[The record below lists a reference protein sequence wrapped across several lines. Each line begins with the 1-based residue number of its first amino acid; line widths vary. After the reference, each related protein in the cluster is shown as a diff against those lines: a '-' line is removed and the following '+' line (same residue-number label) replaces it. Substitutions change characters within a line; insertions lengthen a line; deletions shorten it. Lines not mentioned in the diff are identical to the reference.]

1 MTGTDGDPGQSDAV
15 TPGRTPP
22 LPRNVRLL
30 IGMRVARSLG
40 QGAMVAAFALYLHAL
55 GWTGTAIGGVLMGG
69 LLVGSVL
76 TMAVG
81 PLSDRG
87 RRRGFLVGYDLLQV
101 AAALLAMMTTT
112 PWLLVAAAIAGGFG
126 RGANGA
132 AGPFSPI
139 EHAWMS
145 IELPQQR
152 RSSVFSRNM
161 AFGFCGMAAGAL
173 LAALPA
179 WIMGHPLGV
188 AQYRWLFILPLL
200 GSLASLALLAAA
212 REPRLPAATLQT
224 AVQAGAQRH
233 QENRMLGRLATVNVL
248 NGLAIG
254 LTGPLIAYWFA
265 VKFHRD
271 LGSIG
276 PGLALGFVLG
286 AFGAMLASRMARR
299 GGVVR
304 TVLSL
309 RGAGL
314 ALLVAMP
321 LVPWFW
327 VAMALYVLRGAFNRG
342 TIGIRHALAMSLT
355 GAERRGLTSSVQNIS
370 LQIPRAIGPVVG
382 GALIHAGYLALPFL
396 IGAVLQ
402 ALYLVLYVR
411 FFGRHPA
418 AQAGSA

>member
-1 MTGTDGDPGQSDAV
+1 MKGERSQ
-15 TPGRTPP
+15 P

-55 GWTGTAIGGVLMGG
+55 GWTGTAIGAVLMGG

-87 RRRGFLVGYDLLQV
+87 HRRAFLVGYDLLQV
-101 AAALLAMMTTT
+101 GAALTAMWTTT

-145 IELPQQR
+145 IELPMQR

-161 AFGFCGMAAGAL
+161 AFGFGGMAAGAA
-173 LAALPA
+173 LAALPT
-179 WIMGHPLGV
+179 WIMGHPLDVHG
-188 AQYRWLFILPLL
+188 YRLLFLLPLL
-200 GSLASLALLAAA
+200 GSLVSLALLLAA
-212 REPRLPAATLQT
+212 REPRLPAPEARPPDVSGERRQE
-224 AVQAGAQRH
+224 
-233 QENRMLGRLATVNVL
+233 ENRLLVRLSLVNAL

-265 VKFHRD
+265 LKFHRD

-286 AFGAMLASRMARR
+286 TFGAILASRMARR
-299 GGVVR
+299 SGVIR
-304 TVLSL
+304 TVLTL
-309 RGAGL
+309 RGTGL
-314 ALLVAMP
+314 LLLLAMP

-327 VAMALYVLRGAFNRG
+327 VAMALYIVRGACNRG
-342 TIGIRHALAMSLT
+342 TIGVRQALAMSLT

-382 GALIHAGYLALPFL
+382 GALFHAGYLALPFL
-396 IGAVLQ
+396 VGAGLQ
-402 ALYLVLYVR
+402 GLYLILYTH

-418 AQAGSA
+418 ARAGTA

>member
-1 MTGTDGDPGQSDAV
+1 V
-15 TPGRTPP
+15 TSEPAPP

-30 IGMRVARSLG
+30 IGMRFSRSLG

-55 GWTGTAIGGVLMGG
+55 DWTGVAIGAVLMGG

-87 RRRGFLVGYDLLQV
+87 RRRAFLVGYDLLQV
-101 AAALLAMMTTT
+101 AAAIVAMTTAT

-145 IELPQQR
+145 IELPQPR

-161 AFGFCGMAAGAL
+161 AFGFSGMAAGAL

-188 AQYRWLFILPLL
+188 HEYRLLFALPLL
-200 GSLASLALLAAA
+200 GSLASLILLFAA
-212 REPRLPAATLQT
+212 REPRLPPPREQT
-224 AVQAGAQRH
+224 PTQAGVQR
-233 QENRMLGRLATVNVL
+233 QEENRMLGRLAAVNVL

-265 VKFHRD
+265 LKFHRD
-271 LGSIG
+271 LGAIG

-286 AFGAMLASRMARR
+286 AFGAMLASRLARR
-299 GGVVR
+299 NGVVR
-304 TVLSL
+304 TVLTL
-309 RGAGL
+309 RGTGL
-314 ALLVAMP
+314 LLLVAMP

-327 VAMALYVLRGAFNRG
+327 VAMALYIARGAVNRG

-382 GALIHAGYLALPFL
+382 GALFHAGYLALPFL
-396 IGAVLQ
+396 IGAALQ
-402 ALYLVLYVR
+402 TLYLVLYVR

-418 AQAGSA
+418 ARAGTA